1 MTSKIIVTIS
11 IRISEA
17 KPNFLNRIQIR
28 SLYSFSLCPYSDCI
42 WIVLCLIYLSCFI
55 FLFSIHLAIKL
66 KKTQLNFSSPW
77 LSSVVARDLSGQRGV
92 IFSNSILQFFSDS
105 LRNYTIKEQVKGQ
118 RKRIFDD
125 QGNNKTCSLRKLLSH
140 MYFLTTVSTRR
151 SFTK

>member
-1 MTSKIIVTIS
+1 MS
-11 IRISEA
+11 
-17 KPNFLNRIQIR
+17 NL
-28 SLYSFSLCPYSDCI
+28 L
-42 WIVLCLIYLSCFI
+42 VLFFYF

-66 KKTQLNFSSPW
+66 KKAQLNFSSPW

-105 LRNYTIKEQVKGQ
+105 LRNYTIKEQAKGQ

-125 QGNNKTCSLRKLLSH
+125 QGNNKTCSLRKFLSH